1 MKRLVTLLLGV
12 VMLASLC
19 ACGREPAKEY
29 PLDKYD
35 LEAYMIPYWNTDT
48 MYQESV
54 MLLEDENGN
63 LPEIPLLYEAKKIIS
78 VRSSDLKTEYVAGTD
93 YELVDG
99 KLHIPEGSTIPT
111 VTHDFYYPAEES
123 DTAMKLN
130 ANYGEGFIFFSEGS
144 VMHSMQIAVTY
155 THEGKF
161 TGEIPANKSDKLPKL
176 QEKLKNGE
184 PLKICVFGD
193 SISTGAN
200 STYKVSALPM
210 ARPWFQMIADTLKE
224 KYPNSTVSLYNPSV
238 GGKKSDW
245 GVEEAKLKVTYGP
258 DLCIIG
264 FGMNDG
270 SAKVPAED
278 FLNNIKSI
286 METVRSGNPDC
297 EFVLISTM
305 MPNGEVGKFLGKQ
318 EEYLPALLSLETEG
332 VVVADMTTYHKSL
345 LEHKRYYDM
354 SGNNVNHP
362 NDFLARAYAH
372 VLWQTMIGY

>member
-1 MKRLVTLLLGV
+1 MKRVFTLLLGV
-12 VMLASLC
+12 MMLVSLC
-19 ACGREPAKEY
+19 ACGKEPAKEY

-63 LPEIPLLYEAKKIIS
+63 LPEVPLLYEAKKIIY

-123 DTAMKLN
+123 DTAMKRN

-144 VMHSMQIAVTY
+144 VMHAMQIAVTY
-155 THEGKF
+155 THDGKF

-176 QEKLKNGE
+176 QEKLKNGGA
-184 PLKICVFGD
+184 LKICVFGD

-200 STYKVSALPM
+200 STQKVSALPM
-210 ARPWFQMIADTLKE
+210 ARPWFQMIADTLE
-224 KYPNSTVSLYNPSV
+224 AKYPETDVSLYNPSV

-245 GVEEAKLKVTYGP
+245 GAEQAALKVSYGP

-270 SAKVPAED
+270 SAKVPADEY
-278 FLNNIKSI
+278 LNNIKTI
-286 METVRSGNPDC
+286 MDAARAGNPDC

-305 MPNGEVGKFLGKQ
+305 MPNGEVGKFLGNQ
-318 EEYLPALLSLETEG
+318 EEYLPKLLSLEGEG